1 PEQVQQCLEKVGI
14 GFMLAPV
21 FHPAMKFAAAPR
33 KEVGIRT
40 VFNILGPLTNP
51 AGAKAQILGVPS
63 KDLTVKMA
71 TVLQMLGCHHA
82 LVVHGADGLDEI
94 TITGKTFI
102 AELQA
107 GKIKNYEI
115 TPEDVGLSRAA
126 PETLQGGT
134 AKENALLLMSILSGR
149 KGPQRDIVVMNAAA
163 ALIAGDQAAGFNE
176 GVVLAG
182 AAIDSGKA
190 LQKVE
195 ELIAFS
201 QNRV

>member
-1 PEQVQQCLEKVGI
+1 
-14 GFMLAPV
+14 
-21 FHPAMKFAAAPR
+21 
-33 KEVGIRT
+33 
-40 VFNILGPLTNP
+40 
-51 AGAKAQILGVPS
+51 
-63 KDLTVKMA
+63 
-71 TVLQMLGCHHA
+71 
-82 LVVHGADGLDEI
+82 
-94 TITGKTFI
+94 
-102 AELQA
+102 
-107 GKIKNYEI
+107 
-115 TPEDVGLSRAA
+115 
-126 PETLQGGT
+126 
-134 AKENALLLMSILSGR
+134 MSILSGR